1 MNKSELIDAIAK
13 HGDFTKTDA
22 KKAVDAFMEVTTTAL
37 KTEQKL
43 VIPGFLSLKVIH
55 RPAMDRRNVRTGGIV
70 KSPAKNVVKFKA
82 GKTLADAMN

>member
-1 MNKSELIDAIAK
+1 MNKSELIDAMAQ
-13 HGDFTKTDA
+13 HAGLTKVDA
-22 KKAVDAFMEVTTTAL
+22 KKAVDAFIDVTTTAL
-37 KTEQKL
+37 KNEKKMF
-43 VIPGFLSLKVIH
+43 IPGFVSLKVVH